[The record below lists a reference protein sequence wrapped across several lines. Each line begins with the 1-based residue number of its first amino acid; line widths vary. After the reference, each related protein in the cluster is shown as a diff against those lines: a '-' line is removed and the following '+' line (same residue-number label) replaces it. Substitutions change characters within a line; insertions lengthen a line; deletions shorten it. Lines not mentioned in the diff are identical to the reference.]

1 MAHSQATA
9 RAFDARDFASAIEV
23 AMSVIDARAL
33 LAISPVIPVLTIK
46 DVAIAVPL
54 ARALATG
61 GLRVLEVTLRTPQA
75 LEAIAAMRA
84 EVPEAVV
91 GAGTIT
97 RPEDMTR
104 ALAAGSQ
111 FLVSPGTP
119 PALAEAFA
127 DAPVPVLPGCA
138 TATEAMVLAGY
149 GFTCLK
155 FFPAEQSGGAA
166 FLKSLAGPLP
176 GLAFCPTGGIDAA
189 KAPAYLALA
198 NVGAVG
204 GSWIVPD
211 DAIAARD
218 FARIEALARAA
229 AALRN

>member
-1 MAHSQATA
+1 MSVV
-9 RAFDARDFASAIEV
+9 DARP
-23 AMSVIDARAL
+23 L
-33 LAISPVIPVLTIK
+33 LALSPVIPVLTIK
-46 DVAIAVPL
+46 DAATAVPL
-54 ARALATG
+54 ARALVAG
-61 GLRVLEVTLRTPQA
+61 GLSVLEVTLRTPQA

-84 EVPEAVV
+84 GVPDAVV

-97 RPEDMTR
+97 RPDDIGR
-104 ALAAGSQ
+104 AIDAGAQ

-119 PALAEAFA
+119 PDLAAALAEAG
-127 DAPVPVLPGCA
+127 VPVLPGCA
-138 TATEAMVLAGY
+138 TVSEAMALAQR

-155 FFPAEQSGGAA
+155 FFPAEPAGGVA

-204 GSWIVPD
+204 GSWVVPD
-211 DAIAARD
+211 EAIKAGD
-218 FARIEALARAA
+218 FARITELAA
-229 AALRN
+229 AASVLRG

>member
-1 MAHSQATA
+1 MSIV
-9 RAFDARDFASAIEV
+9 DARP
-23 AMSVIDARAL
+23 L

-54 ARALATG
+54 ARALVAG
-61 GLRVLEVTLRTPQA
+61 GLSVLEVTLRTPQA
-75 LEAIAAMRA
+75 LDAIAAMRA
-84 EVPEAVV
+84 GVPDAIV

-97 RPEDMTR
+97 RPEDIAR
-104 ALAAGSQ
+104 ALSAGSQ

-119 PALAEAFA
+119 PELAAALAASG
-127 DAPVPVLPGCA
+127 VPVLPGCA
-138 TATEAMVLAGY
+138 TVSEAMALAGH

-155 FFPAEQSGGAA
+155 FFPAEPSGGVA
-166 FLKSLAGPLP
+166 FLKSLGGPLP

-189 KAPAYLALA
+189 KAPSYLALA

-204 GSWIVPD
+204 GSWVVPD

-218 FARIEALARAA
+218 FARVEALARAA
-229 AALRN
+229 NALRA